1 MQTGGVDI
9 GSVPDAELE
18 VDGRGDPDQ
27 LGDVVKAD
35 EAAELG
41 GRLDIDVE
49 WDVDGGA
56 DGGDLRQRQV
66 GRDVQRVRAQLDR
79 DSGGER
85 VGEREEDGDLRLHR
99 RGQDAGLAHLPK
111 RG

>member
-1 MQTGGVDI
+1 MQTGRVDI

-18 VDGRGDPDQ
+18 IDRRGDPDQ
-27 LGDVVKAD
+27 LRDLVKAD

-49 WDVDGGA
+49 WDVDGRA

-66 GRDVQRVRAQLDR
+66 GRDIQRVCAELDR
-79 DSGGER
+79 DPGGER
-85 VGEREEDGDLRLHR
+85 VREREEDGDLRLHR
-99 RGQDAGLAHLPK
+99 RGQDAGLA
-111 RG
+111 